1 MPEIVTLIIFIVSLL
16 VFAGVMFVA
25 VISAIKS
32 AKQTKEI
39 ERHMKK

>member
-1 MPEIVTLIIFIVSLL
+1 MSEIVTLVIFIASLL
-16 VFAGVMFVA
+16 FFAGVMFVA

-32 AKQTKEI
+32 AKQTKEM

>member
-1 MPEIVTLIIFIVSLL
+1 MPEVITLIIFIASLL
-16 VFAGVMFVA
+16 FFAGVLFIA